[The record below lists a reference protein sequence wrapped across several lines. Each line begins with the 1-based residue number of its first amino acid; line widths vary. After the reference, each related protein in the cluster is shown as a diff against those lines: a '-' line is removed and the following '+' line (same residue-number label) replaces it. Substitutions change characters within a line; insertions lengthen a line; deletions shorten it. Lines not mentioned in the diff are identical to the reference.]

1 MNVLGIYGSPRKG
14 GNSDCLLDRALD
26 GAASSG
32 ADIGRIY
39 VRDISFSGC
48 VECGGCDDTGACVV
62 QDDMQLY
69 YDLLLGSRIIFLASP
84 VFFYGLSAQ
93 VKAFIDRCQAL
104 WNRRRLSTT
113 AEERKRHNGGTGYLM
128 MAGAA
133 AGLYLFTGGEFTAK
147 YFFDAL
153 DKSYGG
159 GMFIRAEHRGDI
171 EKYPD
176 DLRRAYCFGADA
188 VRLERVGRGK

>member
-1 MNVLGIYGSPRKG
+1 MKVLGIYGSPRQG
-14 GNSDCLLDRALD
+14 GNSDCMLDRALD
-26 GAASSG
+26 GAASGG
-32 ADIGRIY
+32 ADIERIY
-39 VRDISFSGC
+39 VRDISISGC
-48 VECGGCDDTGACVV
+48 IECGGCDHTGVCVV

-84 VFFYGLSAQ
+84 VFFYGMSAQ
-93 VKAFIDRCQAL
+93 AKAFIDRCQAL
-104 WNRRRLSTT
+104 WNRRRLGATV
-113 AEERKRHNGGTGYLM
+113 EERRRHGGGTGYLL

-159 GMFIRAEHRGDI
+159 GMFIKAEHRGDI
-171 EKYPD
+171 EKNTG
-176 DLRRAYCFGADA
+176 DLRRAYSFGVDA
-188 VRLERVGRGK
+188 VRLEREGRG